1 MIPISLE
8 LNAYLVFIR
17 IAILFLLIYIP
28 AAIISV
34 KYWRKYPSIDVK
46 CITDLTLLIGSLL
59 LAAYLETFVYD
70 LF

>member
-17 IAILFLLIYIP
+17 IAVLFLLIYTPVI
-28 AAIISV
+28 V
-34 KYWRKYPSIDVK
+34 VYLKYLSKCHSQYRKYLSEF
-46 CITDLTLLIGSLL
+46 LLIVASFM
-59 LAAYLETFVYD
+59 LATHLETFVYD